1 MVETTG
7 IGKDSVAVL
16 LKGGRLP
23 SWHALTADE
32 QRAFSEEHVELMLSV
47 AHEHGMMRLEGF
59 KLLSPLQDWARFW
72 VIEFP
77 DLAGAEAW
85 IDAEMA
91 PPYGLYGHFEYHV
104 SRRWKKDEF
113 DGWVAN
119 PLSPIVVPAGARPVL
134 NTDLSVDEKS
144 VIVLLFGRWLPGAE
158 AETPDERGDREHIE
172 LMQSVA
178 RDHGLLRLEAY
189 RLIGPQPDWHRA
201 WVIEFPDLEGAEVW
215 IEAEL
220 RPPHGRFATKAYH
233 LARKWAPEY
242 FATWVPI

>member
-1 MVETTG
+1 MVETPG

-23 SWHALTADE
+23 SWHALTADA

-47 AHEHGMMRLEGF
+47 AREHGMMRLEGF

-119 PLSPIVVPAGARPVL
+119 PLSPIVIPAGARPVL

-158 AETPDERGDREHIE
+158 AETP
-172 LMQSVA
+172 
-178 RDHGLLRLEAY
+178 
-189 RLIGPQPDWHRA
+189 
-201 WVIEFPDLEGAEVW
+201 
-215 IEAEL
+215 EAEPRMAGSL
-220 RPPHGRFATKAYH
+220 PG
-233 LARKWAPEY
+233 
-242 FATWVPI
+242 

>member
-1 MVETTG
+1 MVEIPG

-47 AHEHGMMRLEGF
+47 AREHGMMRLEGF

-119 PLSPIVVPAGARPVL
+119 PLSPVVVPAGTRPVL
-134 NTDLSVDEKS
+134 STDLGVDEES
-144 VIVLLFGRWLPGAE
+144 VVVLLFGRWLPGAE
-158 AETPDERGDREHIE
+158 AETPEERGDREHID

-178 RDHGLLRLEAY
+178 REHGLMRLEAY

-201 WVIEFPDLEGAEVW
+201 WVIEFPDLEGAEAW

-220 RPPHGRFATKAYH
+220 RPPHGRFATKTYH

-242 FATWVPI
+242 FATWVPR